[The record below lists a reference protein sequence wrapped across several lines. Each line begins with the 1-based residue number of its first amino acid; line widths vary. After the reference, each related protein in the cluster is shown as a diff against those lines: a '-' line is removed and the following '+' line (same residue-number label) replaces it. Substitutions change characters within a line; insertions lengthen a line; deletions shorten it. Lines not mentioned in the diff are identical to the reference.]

1 MRIKPFYKLRQIAGQ
16 TIIVKQGASSTDL
29 TYIIYLND
37 TAKLLYEE
45 LCGKE
50 FTLEDAASILTDN
63 YDISHELAFKDATQ
77 WAEELKNCEV
87 LE

>member
-1 MRIKPFYKLRQIAGQ
+1 MKIKSNYKLRTIAGE

-45 LCGKE
+45 LYGKE
-50 FTLEDAASILTDN
+50 FTLEDAASILIDN
-63 YDISHELAFKDATQ
+63 YDISHELAIKDATQ